1 MKSIKYGLAT
11 AALAAAFTTPA
22 LADVDLFVLVTKE
35 KDVYIKEYVDIE
47 KFFVVAAF
55 VNVDLDHDAEAFALA
70 NVTNVGNFVGR
81 ATPNAINADIDRTN
95 TITAS
100 VNNNSGAAQVNQD
113 SGNMVNQANL
123 VSYGLTGDGD
133 AVTTAEAS
141 ADQFSVANVVA
152 WGPVETEPTDDITIS
167 ATISGSI
174 QGNTGIVGVNQNAG
188 NMNNQTNAVALAVG
202 IGSVEDEGMVAL
214 AEADLGQFN
223 ALNRVTEV
231 NSVKTG
237 TIAGSVTGNSGITH
251 VSQAV
256 GNNSNQANFVAVSV
270 TLR

>member
-11 AALAAAFTTPA
+11 ALLAGAFTSPA
-22 LADVDLFVLVTKE
+22 LADVDLFVIVHKD
-35 KDVYIKEYVDIE
+35 KDVYIDEDVYIYKDIYIDVYVDL
-47 KFFVVAAF
+47 V
-55 VNVDLDHDAEAFALA
+55 LDHDAEAYALA

-81 ATPNAINADIDRTN
+81 DTPNAISADIDRTN
-95 TITAS
+95 TITGS
-100 VNNNSGAAQVNQD
+100 INDNDGAVQVNQD
-113 SGNMVNQANL
+113 TGNMVNQANL

-141 ADQFSVANVVA
+141 ADQFNLGNVVA

-167 ATISGSI
+167 ATIATSVN
-174 QGNTGIVGVNQNAG
+174 GNEGIVGVNQNAG

-202 IGSVEDEGMVAL
+202 LGNVDDEGMVAL

-223 ALNRVTEV
+223 AGNFVTEV

-237 TIAGSVTGNSGITH
+237 TISGSVTGNSGITH
-251 VSQAV
+251 VNQAV

-270 TLR
+270 TLQ